1 LTLFE
6 NERSLMM
13 NESIQYPRFRW
24 LVLFTASLGFA
35 AMQINMIAYAPLLAD
50 IAKNLGVDMGAATN
64 LMTVFLITAS
74 IALIVGG
81 ILCDRYGIMFVIILG
96 LLCTSVPAT
105 LMPWI
110 GSSYQAVLWARII
123 QGFSAGFLLCTM
135 APIMAIWIPLQEKG
149 LASGLMN
156 GSVTLG
162 SAVGVLSAP
171 AVFLALKNWQ
181 QMIAWLSIPCWAAL
195 LLAIMVVFS
204 PKPQGL
210 LSQSQTSEVPVA
222 DGSALKR
229 ALSAPITWIGVLVT
243 FFTAWCFQ
251 SLYNLTPAYFAA
263 DKPVGIGFGPMLSGK
278 LMLAV
283 MIAGMLGP
291 VIGGLLQDKVFR
303 GRAKPVLL
311 IGFAL
316 SCVFIYAILFPA
328 VYANMAV
335 LIVCLILVGAGNAFL
350 YPAIVVFISG
360 TYPVHIVGKMLGLW
374 FGIGAFGGAAG
385 LFAGSLAVGKFG
397 NYNVAISLVSLAA
410 VVGFIFAL
418 FMVRPK

>member
-1 LTLFE
+1 
-6 NERSLMM
+6 M
-13 NESIQYPRFRW
+13 NESVPRPRFRW
-24 LVLFTASLGFA
+24 FVLFTASLGFA

-50 IAKNLGVDMGAATN
+50 IAKNLRVDMGAATN
-64 LMTVFLITAS
+64 LMAVFLFTAS

-81 ILCDRYGIMFVIILG
+81 VLCDRYGIMFVIILG
-96 LLCTSVPAT
+96 LLCSSIPAG

-110 GSSYQAVLWARII
+110 GTSYQTVLWARVI

-135 APIMAIWIPLQEKG
+135 APIMAIWFPLRGKG

-171 AVFLALKNWQ
+171 AVFLALGSWQ
-181 QMIAWLSIPCWAAL
+181 KMMAWLSVPCWAAL
-195 LLAIMVVFS
+195 LLAIVVVFF

-210 LSQSQTSEVPVA
+210 VSRSQSGEVRAA

-263 DKPVGIGFGPMLSGK
+263 DKPIGIGFGPMLSGK

-303 GRAKPVLL
+303 GNAKPVLL
-311 IGFAL
+311 IGFTL
-316 SCVFIYAILFPA
+316 SCVFMYTILFPT
-328 VYANMAV
+328 VYTDMLV
-335 LIVCLILVGAGNAFL
+335 LVVCLILVGMGNAFL

-360 TYPVHIVGKMLGLW
+360 TYPVQIVGKMLGLW
-374 FGIGAFGGAAG
+374 FGLGAFGGAAG
-385 LFAGSLAVGKFG
+385 LFAGGLAVSKFG
-397 NYNVAISLVSLAA
+397 NYNISISLVSLAA
-410 VVGFIFAL
+410 VVGFVFAL
-418 FMVRPK
+418 FMVRPKNWESISTT

>member
-1 LTLFE
+1 
-6 NERSLMM
+6 M
-13 NESIQYPRFRW
+13 NESVQYPRFRW

-35 AMQINMIAYAPLLAD
+35 AMQINMIAYAPLLGD
-50 IAKNLGVDMGAATN
+50 IAKDLGIHMGAATN
-64 LMTVFLITAS
+64 LMAVFLFTAS
-74 IALIVGG
+74 IALILGG

-96 LLCTSVPAT
+96 LLCSSIPAV

-110 GSSYQAVLWARII
+110 GTSYQTVLWARVI

-135 APIMAIWIPLQEKG
+135 APIMAIWFPPQEKG

-171 AVFLALKNWQ
+171 AVFLALGSWQ
-181 QMIAWLSIPCWAAL
+181 KMMAWLSIPCWAAL
-195 LLAIMVVFS
+195 LLAIVVVFS
-204 PKPQGL
+204 PKPQSL
-210 LSQSQTSEVPVA
+210 VSRPQSGEVRAA

-229 ALSAPITWIGVLVT
+229 ALSAPITWIGVILT

-263 DKPVGIGFGPMLSGK
+263 DKPIGIGFGPMLSGK

-283 MIAGMLGP
+283 MIAGMFGP

-303 GRAKPVLL
+303 GNAKPVLL
-311 IGFAL
+311 IGFTL
-316 SCVFIYAILFPA
+316 SCVFIYTILFPA
-328 VYANMAV
+328 VYTNMLV
-335 LIVCLILVGAGNAFL
+335 LVVCLILVGMGNAFL

-360 TYPVHIVGKMLGLW
+360 TYPVQIVGKMLGLW
-374 FGIGAFGGAAG
+374 FGLGAFGGAAG
-385 LFAGSLAVGKFG
+385 LFAGGLAVSKFG
-397 NYNVAISLVSLAA
+397 NYNVSISLVSLAA
-410 VVGFIFAL
+410 VVGFVFAL
-418 FMVRPK
+418 FMVRPKTGNQSLRHEQ

>member
-1 LTLFE
+1 
-6 NERSLMM
+6 MM
-13 NESIQYPRFRW
+13 NESVPYPRFRW
-24 LVLFTASLGFA
+24 LVLFTASLGFT
-35 AMQINMIAYAPLLAD
+35 AMQINMIAYAPLLGD

-64 LMTVFLITAS
+64 LMTVFLFTAS

-81 ILCDRYGIMFVIILG
+81 VLCDRYGIMFVIILG
-96 LLCTSVPAT
+96 LLCTSIPAT

-110 GSSYQAVLWARII
+110 GSSYNVVLWARII
-123 QGFSAGFLLCTM
+123 QGFSAGFLLCSM
-135 APIMAIWIPLQEKG
+135 APIMAIWFPLQEKG

-171 AVFLALKNWQ
+171 AVFLMLKNWQ
-181 QMIAWLSIPCWAAL
+181 QMIAWLSILSWVAL
-195 LLAIMVVFS
+195 LMAVVAVFS

-210 LSQSQTSEVPVA
+210 PSQFQPTGTPLR
-222 DGSALKR
+222 DGAALKR
-229 ALSAPITWIGVLVT
+229 ALTAPITWIGILVT

-283 MIAGMLGP
+283 MIAGMFGP
-291 VIGGLLQDKVFR
+291 VIGGLLQDKIFG

-311 IGFAL
+311 IGFTL
-316 SCVFIYAILFPA
+316 SCIFIYAILFPPI
-328 VYANMAV
+328 YTNMMV
-335 LIVCLILVGAGNAFL
+335 LIVCLILAGAGNAFL

-385 LFAGSLAVGKFG
+385 LFAGSLAVGKLG

-418 FMVRPK
+418 FMVRPKYWESFSTT

>member
-1 LTLFE
+1 
-6 NERSLMM
+6 M
-13 NESIQYPRFRW
+13 NESVPRPRFRW
-24 LVLFTASLGFA
+24 FVLFTASLSFA

-50 IAKNLGVDMGAATN
+50 IAKNLGIDMGAATN
-64 LMTVFLITAS
+64 LMAVFLFTAS

-96 LLCTSVPAT
+96 LLCSSIPAV

-110 GSSYQAVLWARII
+110 GTSYQTVLWARVI

-135 APIMAIWIPLQEKG
+135 APIMAIWFPLQGKG

-171 AVFLALKNWQ
+171 AVFLALGSWQ
-181 QMIAWLSIPCWAAL
+181 KMMAWLSVPCWAAL
-195 LLAIMVVFS
+195 LLGLVVVFS
-204 PKPQGL
+204 PKPQGHV
-210 LSQSQTSEVPVA
+210 SRPQSGEVRAA

-229 ALSAPITWIGVLVT
+229 ALSAPITWIGVIVT

-263 DKPVGIGFGPMLSGK
+263 DKPIGIGFGPMLSGK

-303 GRAKPVLL
+303 GNAKPVLL

-316 SCVFIYAILFPA
+316 TCIFIYTILFPP
-328 VYANMAV
+328 VYTDRII
-335 LIVCLILVGAGNAFL
+335 LIVCLILVGMGNAFL

-360 TYPVHIVGKMLGLW
+360 TYPVQIVGKMLGLW
-374 FGIGAFGGAAG
+374 FGLGAFGGAAG
-385 LFAGSLAVGKFG
+385 LFAGGLAVSKFG
-397 NYNVAISLVSLAA
+397 NYNVSISLVSLAA
-410 VVGFIFAL
+410 VIGFVFAL
-418 FMVRPK
+418 FMVRPKNWESISTT